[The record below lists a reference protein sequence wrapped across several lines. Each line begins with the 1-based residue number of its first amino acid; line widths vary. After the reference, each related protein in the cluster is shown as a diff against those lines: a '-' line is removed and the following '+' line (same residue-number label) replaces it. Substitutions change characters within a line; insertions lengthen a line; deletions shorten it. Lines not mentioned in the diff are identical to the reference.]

1 MSDILNWSIFPSFSD
16 KDYGHPVKMC
26 VDIMELIATLSI
38 FPVTSELIWGGNL
51 EKNDYREKTSFQ
63 PRKKVAFKKKIK
75 HAKGQ
80 EKKR

>member
-1 MSDILNWSIFPSFSD
+1 MSYILNWSIFPSFSD

-51 EKNDYREKTSFQ
+51 EKKD
-63 PRKKVAFKKKIK
+63 FKKKGTNTLSTRK
-75 HAKGQ
+75 K
-80 EKKR
+80 ETFKKKKR